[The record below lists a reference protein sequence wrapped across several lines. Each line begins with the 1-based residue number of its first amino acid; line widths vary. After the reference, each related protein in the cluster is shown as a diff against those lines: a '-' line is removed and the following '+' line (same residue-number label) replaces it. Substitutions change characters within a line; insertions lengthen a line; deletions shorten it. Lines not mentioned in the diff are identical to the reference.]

1 MNKIRII
8 SNGFG
13 ANTVEFIRPDG
24 TKLHNVTAC
33 DIELRPGVANKAKIC
48 FCLDRF
54 DIDAEPL
61 LSLDTVRDAAKLYG
75 YYLMQIE
82 QDK

>member
-13 ANTVEFIRPDG
+13 DNTVEFIRPDG

-33 DIELRPGVANKAKIC
+33 DIEMRPGAVNKAKMC
-48 FCLDRF
+48 FCVDKI
-54 DIDAEPL
+54 DIHAETL
-61 LSLDTVRDAAKLYG
+61 LSLDTVRNAAKRYG
-75 YYLMQIE
+75 YRLMQIE